1 MRRSA
6 CCGSVS
12 RTGQTGQRRGRSAS
26 AGVSAQAQKLLDLVR
41 ELACARERMSAMLEQ
56 QQAYNEA
63 LKSTNEE
70 RQSTNESMATSKEG
84 LQSVNEELITVNA
97 ALQSKIEQMALMPDG
112 WKNLLET
119 IRLGMNFLDCRLLI
133 RRFTRDAAIQVYWLV
148 TSDLG
153 RPLTDIRRAVQS
165 GDLMVDTQSM
175 LDTRVPIE
183 REIVT
188 AAGIGY
194 LARLRLYRTVDHVI
208 DGVTMTFADITE
220 RVKQI
225 ASRQPPGASRQPP
238 GAQAGRGGGGHGAPA
253 ADGVGRHVARLSANR
268 TYLASFEGTLA
279 STVGQRFFDI
289 GDGDGAWH
297 LAELNE
303 MLEVCQPVE
312 RSFEQAPLQR
322 SLTSAGSRTLRL
334 SAGA

>member
-1 MRRSA
+1 MP
-6 CCGSVS
+6 
-12 RTGQTGQRRGRSAS
+12 
-26 AGVSAQAQKLLDLVR
+26 AQAQNLLDLVR

-165 GDLMVDTQSM
+165 GDLMVDTRSM

-225 ASRQPPGASRQPP
+225 ASRQPP
-238 GAQAGRGGGGHGAPA
+238 A
-253 ADGVGRHVARLSANR
+253 ARRSSWPRRWWTRCARR
-268 TYLASFEGTLA
+268 
-279 STVGQRFFDI
+279 
-289 GDGDGAWH
+289 
-297 LAELNE
+297 
-303 MLEVCQPVE
+303 
-312 RSFEQAPLQR
+312 
-322 SLTSAGSRTLRL
+322 
-334 SAGA
+334 